1 MRAMLMDPART
12 TAIAEKVDPA
22 RFHDS
27 RYAAIFTAM
36 LTLEEEFTHDRL
48 AEQLDEDAVEVLN
61 SLLAEGDAQIDPD
74 ATVSASIAAIAMRD
88 IDGRLAQIDTM
99 LSVATEAEK
108 ISLANEKIRLQ
119 REIEL
124 LGQPMNKSFKMLRR
138 RMRAPE

>member
-1 MRAMLMDPART
+1 
-12 TAIAEKVDPA
+12 
-22 RFHDS
+22 
-27 RYAAIFTAM
+27 M

-48 AEQLDEDAVEVLN
+48 AEQLDADAVEVLN